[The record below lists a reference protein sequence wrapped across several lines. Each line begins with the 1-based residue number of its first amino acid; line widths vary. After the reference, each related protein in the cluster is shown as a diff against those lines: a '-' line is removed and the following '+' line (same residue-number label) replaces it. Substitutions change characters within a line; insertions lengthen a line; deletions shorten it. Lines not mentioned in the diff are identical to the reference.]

1 MWHFQASFGSE
12 LSSPDLDLCICT
24 MRFGRRTGSL
34 LTEASLRELAVS
46 ELRQAACC
54 ASWRRGR
61 KMMLRLVSF
70 LRARFTVRCDQ
81 AAGSIYTGSIMA
93 DKDLPQV

>member
-1 MWHFQASFGSE
+1 
-12 LSSPDLDLCICT
+12 
-24 MRFGRRTGSL
+24 
-34 LTEASLRELAVS
+34 
-46 ELRQAACC
+46 
-54 ASWRRGR
+54 
-61 KMMLRLVSF
+61 MMLRLVSF